1 MNILFFLPVWEPA
14 WQYGGPIQST
24 YNLCSALQKHHHHVH
39 VRVIT
44 TSFGLSDWP
53 TSSCNTEILRS
64 DLLVTYFEVKHF
76 SLFGIQSP
84 KLLSSLSPY
93 FEWADILHISAVWH
107 PISIQIQ
114 HHAGRYNLP
123 IVHSIRGALSRY
135 SLSTAPLKK
144 SLYYFLIERPYLLKV
159 SAIHLTSSSERQ
171 DSFRH
176 FLRLPHQLSR
186 LVIPNIVMHTPFHSS
201 QFDRDHFLIANTLSI
216 EVPTLLI
223 CGRLD
228 SKKGLELIPKALS
241 LIDDKSWQLIIVGAD
256 SDGTLQ
262 PFLES
267 LSFLSQHHSIRY
279 LGLKTPA
286 DLHTIYSSSDLLLM
300 PSLHENFGNVALE
313 SLNHGCRVL
322 LSHDVGMADYLS
334 QLPATNTWGA
344 ALPHESKQWAE
355 WIRQWLSEFKKSNRY
370 CPDASF
376 MNIFAEQQIAQ
387 QWVGEYLRLLQ

>member
-1 MNILFFLPVWEPA
+1 MKVLFFLPVWEPA

-24 YNLCSALQKHHHHVH
+24 LNLCKTLQALDVDIKI
-39 VRVIT
+39 IT
-44 TSFGLSDWP
+44 TTHGLKNWP
-53 TSSCNTEILRS
+53 KHFSNTTILRS
-64 DLLVTYFEVKHF
+64 GLSVTYFEAK
-76 SLFGIQSP
+76 STKLLGIKSP
-84 KLLSSLSPY
+84 TLLSSLASY
-93 FEWADILHISAVWH
+93 LEWADILHISAVWH

-114 HHAGRYNLP
+114 RHAERCNLP
-123 IVHSIRGALSRY
+123 VVHSIRGALSKY
-135 SLSTAPLKK
+135 SFSTAPLKK
-144 SLYYFLIERPYLLKV
+144 SLYYFLFERPYLLKA
-159 SAIHLTSSSERQ
+159 SAIHLTSSSECQ
-171 DSFRH
+171 DSFRP
-176 FLRLPHQLSR
+176 FLRLPNRLRR

-201 QFDRDHFLIANTLSI
+201 QFDRDHFLIANTLSV

-344 ALPHESKQWAE
+344 ALPHESKHWAE
-355 WIRQWLSEFKKSNRY
+355 WILQWLSEFQKSNRY